1 MPALAE
7 LTTLAESALVLSILI
22 SLPVIGVA
30 AVVGLI
36 VAALQAVTQLQDST
50 IAHLPRLLAVAIVLA
65 VTGPWMGSE
74 LASFA
79 LDAFSLR

>member
-7 LTTLAESALVLSILI
+7 LTTLAESALVLTIAL

-30 AVVGLI
+30 ALVGLV

-50 IAHLPRLLAVAIVLA
+50 LAHLPRVVAVAVVLA
-65 VTGPWMGSE
+65 LTAPWMGSE
-74 LASFA
+74 LAGFA
-79 LDAFSLR
+79 LDAFTLR

>member
-7 LTTLAESALVLSILI
+7 LTTLAESALVLSIVI

-30 AVVGLI
+30 AIVGLV

-79 LDAFSLR
+79 LAAFSVR